1 MGYEVYTHMKA
12 FYIAIGLPFSGR
24 GKIRCFHIFGSIILS
39 ILALTQVFLTK
50 SLMYISFYQIIGSR
64 EIMDIFKNAA
74 GILFI
79 DQIGDFVG
87 IFFRMWI
94 KDNVR
99 GYRHLTAETY
109 YRNEMEFQ
117 AKFVALCNIS
127 ITVVITYL
135 HWHKDPNQV
144 IISYHWYF

>member
-1 MGYEVYTHMKA
+1 
-12 FYIAIGLPFSGR
+12 
-24 GKIRCFHIFGSIILS
+24 
-39 ILALTQVFLTK
+39 
-50 SLMYISFYQIIGSR
+50 
-64 EIMDIFKNAA
+64 MDIFKNAA

-99 GYRHLTAETY
+99 GFRHLTAETY

-117 AKFVALCNIS
+117 AKIVALTNIS
-127 ITVVITYL
+127 ITVYYTYM
-135 HWHKDPNQV
+135 HWAKDPNQV
-144 IISYHWYF
+144 IISYHWYLEMAKSGISGLFIAMFVSFLIVYFGLFDFSGQGFNIDPDL